1 MIARTRAKA
10 EARCEKVGGTSGRPG
25 LMGQQPSQHDRDE
38 EEDDDEDERSL
49 PPPSLLP
56 PPSIARQDTIDLFEP
71 DPLAHEELTG
81 REAYFDERIRTI
93 SQAITALGVIAAGMY
108 YLKDVLIPFLL
119 ALALK
124 YLLTPLIDYIACQ
137 DMKCRFRLPRALAVL
152 LAILVAFLGMVVLAL
167 ILARSLNTFK
177 NKADFYGYRVQQ
189 LALREY
195 ITLRDFLPADMKRS
209 LDHLNVSA
217 EINKALAE
225 IKIGNLILELL
236 GTAGALAETV
246 LYVTLILMFLLVGHG
261 SADEAQRSGLMA
273 KIDKQIFVYIR
284 GKIGL
289 SLLVAV
295 LNCTIYFLIGLELW
309 LVFGVLAF
317 FLSFIPAIG
326 LAISVCLPMP
336 IVILDPSF
344 TFWPTLLAFWGPVV
358 AVTLVKDVL
367 EPLVLG
373 NATSLQ
379 PVAVVLAIMLFGS
392 VWGIPGMI
400 MAVPMTA
407 VIRLVLSN
415 VDHPLAKFVVLC
427 LAGTL
432 PEGMK
437 ARRLSRETH
446 SQHAPPSST
455 GMKCGIG
462 KYRGGSTST
471 TTQTPTMC
479 MSGSATGSPPDRGA
493 DAMSFRLPPATALV

>member
-1 MIARTRAKA
+1 
-10 EARCEKVGGTSGRPG
+10 
-25 LMGQQPSQHDRDE
+25 MGQQPSQHHRDD
-38 EEDDDEDERSL
+38 EDDADEDERSL

-56 PPSIARQDTIDLFEP
+56 PPSIARQNTIDLFEP

-124 YLLTPLIDYIACQ
+124 YLLTPLIDCLACQ
-137 DMKCRFRLPRALAVL
+137 EMKCRFRLPRALAVL

-167 ILARSLNTFK
+167 ILARSLSTFK
-177 NKADFYGYRVQQ
+177 SKSDFYGYRVQQ

-195 ITLRDFLPADMKRS
+195 ITLRDFLPSDMKRS

-225 IKIGNLILELL
+225 IKIGNLILDLL

-261 SADEAQRSGLMA
+261 PADEAQRSGLMA

-344 TFWPTLLAFWGPVV
+344 TFWPTLFAFWGPVV

-427 LAGTL
+427 LAGTNGPPL
-432 PEGMK
+432 PEVMK

-446 SQHAPPSST
+446 SQLAPPSST

-462 KYRGGSTST
+462 KYGGGSTST
-471 TTQTPTMC
+471 TAQTPTM
-479 MSGSATGSPPDRGA
+479 SGSAAGSPPDRGA
-493 DAMSFRLPPATALV
+493 DAMSFRLPPPTALV